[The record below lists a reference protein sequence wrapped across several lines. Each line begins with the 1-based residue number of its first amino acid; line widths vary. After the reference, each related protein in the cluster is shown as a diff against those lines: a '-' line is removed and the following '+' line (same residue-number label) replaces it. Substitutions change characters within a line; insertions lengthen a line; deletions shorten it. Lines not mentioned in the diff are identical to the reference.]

1 MIWFPLGTTTS
12 DDFVWWG
19 VFTGVFSYIFSIAG
33 FLLALVLIAR
43 LIKERRQP
51 GTTISW
57 LLVLVL
63 IPHIGVPFYLLFG
76 GRKLRR
82 LAAAKSQLP
91 PHKDARGLLY
101 LEGWAKE
108 HPLFYAA
115 TNPPTSGNK
124 LRFLTTGQQTFRTF
138 EREILAAKES
148 IDVMAFI
155 LGNDEVGRIV
165 VELLAQRAQEGVK
178 VRLLL
183 DSLGSLKTRGNF
195 VEPLRAAGGQTARFM
210 PVLPIQSRW
219 SANLRNHR
227 KMAIFD
233 GQVGLVGGHN
243 IAKEYM
249 GPDPYSKRFQ
259 DFGARIEGPAVD
271 ELWEIFNADWNFATG
286 KPEEPSEAPTPHKVL
301 AANRGL
307 LQVIASGPDVPQ
319 DTLYEAILLL
329 IEETR
334 KHVTIITPYFIPDE
348 VLFRSLLLK
357 LRSRRRVTII
367 VPRRSN
373 HPITD
378 FARAHYLRELQK
390 AGARVLTYVPGM
402 LHAKVILVDEKVVM
416 FGSANIDPRSLFVN
430 YEVGLFC
437 YSKPEVLKVAG
448 WAETIIARSI
458 DFESDRKR
466 SPGFVRTIAED
477 LSRLVAPLI

>member
-1 MIWFPLGTTTS
+1 MSRFLLGATPTEE
-12 DDFVWWG
+12 FVWWG
-19 VFTGVFSYIFSIAG
+19 LFTGVFSYIFSIAG

-91 PHKDARGLLY
+91 VHSDARELFY

-115 TNPPTSGNK
+115 TNPPTSGNN
-124 LRFLTTGQQTFRTF
+124 LTFLTTGQQTFRTF

-155 LGNDEVGRIV
+155 LGSDKVGRMIV
-165 VELLAQRAQEGVK
+165 DLLAQRAQEGIK

-183 DSLGSLKTRGNF
+183 DSLGCLKTRGAF
-195 VEPLRAAGGQTARFM
+195 VEPLRAAGGETARFM
-210 PVLPIQSRW
+210 PVLPIHSRW

-233 GQVGLVGGHN
+233 GRVGLVGGHN
-243 IAKEYM
+243 IAEEYM
-249 GPDPYSKRFQ
+249 GPDPYPKRFQ
-259 DFGARIEGPAVD
+259 DFGARIEGPAVN
-271 ELWEIFNADWNFATG
+271 ELREIFSADWNFATG
-286 KPEEPSEAPTPHKVL
+286 KPEKPLEPPAGKKAKAV
-301 AANRGL
+301 NRGL

-329 IEETR
+329 VEEAR
-334 KHVTIITPYFIPDE
+334 KHVVIITPYFIPDE

-357 LRSRRRVTII
+357 LRSRRQVTII

-378 FARAHYLRELQK
+378 YARAHYLRELQK
-390 AGARVLTYVPGM
+390 AGARILTYVPGM

-416 FGSANIDPRSLFVN
+416 FGSVNIDLRSLFVN

-437 YSKPEVLKVAG
+437 YSKPEVLKVAE
-448 WAETIIARSI
+448 WAETIIARCI
-458 DFESDRKR
+458 EFESDRKR
-466 SPGFVRTIAED
+466 PPGFVRTIAED
-477 LSRLVAPLI
+477 LSRLLAPLI